1 MIIKALIEY
10 EKKVAR
16 SLYDANIGKVQ
27 LEATMSLNLANGDL
41 QQRLID
47 DETLISKFF

>member
-1 MIIKALIEY
+1 
-10 EKKVAR
+10 
-16 SLYDANIGKVQ
+16 
-27 LEATMSLNLANGDL
+27 MSLNLANGDL

>member
-16 SLYDANIGKVQ
+16 SLYDANIGKV
-27 LEATMSLNLANGDL
+27 
-41 QQRLID
+41 
-47 DETLISKFF
+47 